1 MSRIFQ
7 ADADQLYEVSSFFY
21 ANGELIDETMRDLG
35 ASMEE
40 LRANWEGRGANAFFD
55 EMEGLVAPFL
65 RATFDA
71 MALSTEQVNQLMK
84 QTVDA
89 ERTIRGRLMKQS

>member
-1 MSRIFQ
+1 MSKLFQ
-7 ADADQLYEVSSFFY
+7 VDADQLYQISSLFH
-21 ANGELIDETMRDLG
+21 ANAELIDETMHDLG

-40 LRANWEGRGANAFFD
+40 LRANWQGRGANAFFD

-65 RATFDA
+65 RSTFEA
-71 MALSTEQVNQLMK
+71 MTLSTEQVNQLMK
-84 QTVDA
+84 QTVEA